1 MKKCQFC
8 AEEVQDEA
16 IVCKHCG
23 KELNKR
29 AVQKKE
35 YKWTLGRI
43 SCAVILV
50 PIVLVVV
57 ISMARNSGDSGQTSN
72 SIAVQKVSV
81 GEEGFLRMPNKSG
94 EDVLLAT
101 TEKNFDDFMKASI
114 AGDTMGATD
123 VVLNGGAYYVVAG
136 TKAKVI
142 DTSVGKRKVRILD
155 GGMVGKVGWIPFEYI
170 SK

>member
-8 AEEVQDEA
+8 AEEIQDEA

-35 YKWTLGRI
+35 YRWTLGRI

-50 PIVLVVV
+50 PIVLGVVV
-57 ISMARNSGDSGQTSN
+57 SLARNSGDSGQVSN
-72 SIAVQKVSV
+72 STVVQKVDV
-81 GEEGFLRMPNKSG
+81 GEDGFLRIPNKSD

-101 TEKNFDDFMKASI
+101 TEKNFDDFIKASV
-114 AGDTMGATD
+114 AGDTMGAAGI
-123 VVLNGGAYYVVAG
+123 VLNGGAYYVTAG

-142 DTSVGKRKVRILD
+142 DTSVGKRKVRVLD
-155 GGMVGKVGWIPFEYI
+155 GDMIGKVGWIPFEHI